1 MRVIWR
7 RSVTILALYAVV
19 LHVILLG
26 FLPGSSG
33 VFATI
38 DPFSIICHTIG
49 PTEKP
54 GEPPPGTVQFV
65 PGRAID
71 QCDLCT
77 AIYPP
82 PAPDIAVN
90 IDFKSLRVLRV
101 LRPQSMPARSSLVFD
116 SMFIRGPP
124 LTFA

>member
-7 RSVTILALYAVV
+7 RSVMTLALYAVV

-26 FLPGSSG
+26 FLPGGSG
-33 VFATI
+33 VFAPI

-49 PTEKP
+49 PTANP
-54 GEPPPGTVQFV
+54 AEPPPGTIHFV

-101 LRPQSMPARSSLVFD
+101 LRPQSMLARSSLVFD
-116 SMFIRGPP
+116 PRLIRGPP
-124 LTFA
+124 LAFA